1 MILLLLG
8 LLASRLQSAGL
19 QTKLL
24 RHSDI
29 VTFGPAFNNALSAF
43 NAKMEIDLLSNP
55 RLIGVCYAIGWVFP
69 YSLFRSRAQLAQGI
83 SAGKEVDIG
92 LDGGRDKPLR
102 PADMLL
108 YSWDGGFDIYV
119 DLTCSSPLTQTG
131 MIDFVQGHAELE
143 KDAVILLKRI
153 RKFSMTQDIGART
166 AIHIFISLNVNG
178 SDGNLGKKLVTAGD
192 GDGVVKKKKVGLR
205 LKGKP
210 AAVNTTKHLWAGAVA
225 AMVSRTTVAPLER
238 LKLEYMVYEA
248 SGNETFFNIL
258 CTAPFKALNF
268 CTYDSYRKQ
277 LLRLTGNEETNN
289 FERLFASAGA
299 GMTASILCL
308 PLDTIRTKLVA
319 PGGGGSLRQSG
330 KGVIF
335 LR

>member
-1 MILLLLG
+1 MNGRTYRCVLCYRLG
-8 LLASRLQSAGL
+8 VPLFFVLKPCSACSRVFAGDTYDDHAVSCAGIVPFHKNL
-19 QTKLL
+19 QTPY
-24 RHSDI
+24 
-29 VTFGPAFNNALSAF
+29 PATSAP
-43 NAKMEIDLLSNP
+43 S
-55 RLIGVCYAIGWVFP
+55 
-69 YSLFRSRAQLAQGI
+69 
-83 SAGKEVDIG
+83 GKEVDIG

-131 MIDFVQGHAELE
+131 MIDFVQGHAVIEVAQCKCVKYKDKCADVGYGFLLFVFSSFEELE

-153 RKFSMTQDIGART
+153 RKFSVTQDIGART

-178 SDGNLGKKLVTAGD
+178 SDGNLGKKLVAAGD
-192 GDGVVKKKKVGLR
+192 GDGVVKKKKLGLR
-205 LKGKP
+205 LRGKP
-210 AAVNTTKHLWAGAVA
+210 AAVNTTKHLWAGVVA

-238 LKLEYMVYEA
+238 LKLEYMVRGEHK
-248 SGNETFFNIL
+248 NLFE
-258 CTAPFKALNF
+258 
-268 CTYDSYRKQ
+268 KQ
-277 LLRLTGNEETNN
+277 LLRLTGNEETTN

-319 PGGGGSLRQSG
+319 PGGGGSLRQQSG
-330 KGVIF
+330 GS
-335 LR
+335 LRQS